1 MSVNEEGS
9 MHIHRLLVLPL
20 LISVGV
26 ASVAAQSSS
35 VRNPSPAAPPQSAPS
50 SIRIDRLQ
58 LPSQGDRNDLSK
70 TVPGTI
76 GAGEHSTL
84 IPPLQSHA
92 IAPLEVGAVGTFDP
106 TLGQG
111 DVCYSIRG
119 YRVTR
124 DDPESDSTR
133 PAGYST
139 CQPAVRFHVKN
150 GGDLRAIAPR

>member
-1 MSVNEEGS
+1 MSVDEEVS

-20 LISVGV
+20 LISVGA

-35 VRNPSPAAPPQSAPS
+35 VRNPSLSAPPQSAPS

-58 LPSQGDRNDLSK
+58 PPFQGDRSDLSK

-76 GAGEHSTL
+76 GADEHATI
-84 IPPLQSHA
+84 IPPLQLHA
-92 IAPLEVGAVGTFDP
+92 IAPLEVGAFDP

-111 DVCYSIRG
+111 DVCYYIRG

-124 DDPESDSTR
+124 EDPESDSTR
-133 PAGYST
+133 PAGYAP
-139 CQPAVRFHVKN
+139 CQPAARFNVRN
-150 GGDLRAIAPR
+150 GGNLRAIAPR

>member
-1 MSVNEEGS
+1 
-9 MHIHRLLVLPL
+9 MHIHRVLVLPL
-20 LISVGV
+20 LISVGA

-35 VRNPSPAAPPQSAPS
+35 VRTPSPSAPPRSAPS
-50 SIRIDRLQ
+50 SIRFDRLQ
-58 LPSQGDRNDLSK
+58 LPFQGDRNDSSK
-70 TVPGTI
+70 TVPGTM
-76 GAGEHSTL
+76 GAGEHSTV
-84 IPPLQSHA
+84 IPPLQLHA
-92 IAPLEVGAVGTFDP
+92 IAPLEVGAFDP

-139 CQPAVRFHVKN
+139 CQPAARFHVKN
-150 GGDLRAIAPR
+150 AGDLRAIAPR

>member
-1 MSVNEEGS
+1 MSVSEEGT

-20 LISVGV
+20 LIPVGA

-35 VRNPSPAAPPQSAPS
+35 APPHSATS

-58 LPSQGDRNDLSK
+58 LPFQGDKSDLSK
-70 TVPGTI
+70 TVPGTL
-76 GAGEHSTL
+76 GAGEHSTI
-84 IPPLQSHA
+84 IPPLQLHA
-92 IAPLEVGAVGTFDP
+92 IAPLEVGAFDP
-106 TLGQG
+106 TLGLG

-139 CQPAVRFHVKN
+139 CQPAARFHVKN